1 MEEKAYK
8 RRKYPKKVKKVE
20 AAIEIPEMEK
30 EEEKMEVEEKVE
42 VGIVEVRKKV
52 KERKVIG
59 MRYFIIYI
67 GKATHLSLS
76 GVGRITIGKRYEVR
90 KEYADFLDA
99 DKNYKVIREPVFEE

>member
-1 MEEKAYK
+1 MVEK
-8 RRKYPKKVKKVE
+8 RKYTKRKYTKKPKAV
-20 AAIEIPEMEK
+20 IEIPEMKK
-30 EEEKMEVEEKVE
+30 EEEVE
-42 VGIVEVRKKV
+42 VKVVAVKKKV

-90 KEYADFLDA
+90 KESADFLDN
-99 DKNYKVIREPVFEE
+99 DKKNYKVIREPVFEE